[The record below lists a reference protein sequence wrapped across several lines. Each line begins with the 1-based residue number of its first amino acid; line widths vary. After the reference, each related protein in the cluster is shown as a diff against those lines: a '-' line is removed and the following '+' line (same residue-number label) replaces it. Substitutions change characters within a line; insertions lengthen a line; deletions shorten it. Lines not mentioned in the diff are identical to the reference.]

1 MSNSHTK
8 RPRSSPSNS
17 ADAGPKPS
25 EQATIGRRERRAAET
40 RIRLFHSAL
49 ELIAERGLEKVTVE
63 DITEAADVGKGTFFN
78 YFATKEHVLGVM
90 AEIQLGKL
98 QEAMS
103 RVAQGHEPLR
113 VVLHK
118 LVGRLAE
125 EPGRS
130 PKLARA
136 MIGSFLGS
144 EKVREILKRKMA
156 DGRKAIAEVVR
167 IGQER
172 GEIHPS
178 LKSEKVAM
186 QLLQMVM
193 ATVLLWSLHEKPALS
208 RWMEDSFE
216 HAWRAIRAPGKSQG
230 A

>member
-1 MSNSHTK
+1 MPKSHRK
-8 RPRSSPSNS
+8 RQAGSPSNAGGAGARPS
-17 ADAGPKPS
+17 KDAS
-25 EQATIGRRERRAAET
+25 VGRRERRAAET

-98 QEAMS
+98 QEAAL
-103 RVAQGHEPLR
+103 RVANGHEPFRL
-113 VVLHK
+113 VLHK
-118 LVGRLAE
+118 LVERLGE

-144 EKVREILKRKMA
+144 EKVREILKRRMA
-156 DGRKAIAEVVR
+156 EGRKAIAEVVR

-172 GEIHPS
+172 GEIHPA
-178 LKSEKVAM
+178 LRAEKVAM

-193 ATVLLWSLHEKPALS
+193 ATVLLWSLHEQPALS
-208 RWMEDSFE
+208 HWMEDSFE
-216 HAWRAIRAPGKSQG
+216 HAWRAIRAPGK
-230 A
+230 